1 MIRIARYVATSVHS
15 CEGLC
20 TCSPPPVC
28 VCLSLGVCFLFLV
41 HRVWEEKLRIKAGR
55 GLNVGTSETLYEPI
69 WVRDILQSPAMCLT
83 YCGDTNQLIVGHYDG
98 EIQVKCVCSCAFC
111 LLPSADF

>member
-1 MIRIARYVATSVHS
+1 MLSVSQLLSIHVKVVHV
-15 CEGLC
+15 L
-20 TCSPPPVC
+20 SPSRVC
-28 VCLSLGVCFLFLV
+28 VCACLWGFVFLLV

-98 EIQVKCVCSCAFC
+98 EIQVKCVCSCAFN
-111 LLPSADF
+111 LRPSADF